1 MKNKENETFFMFVYI
16 LEGIYIYIYNAMCIS
31 VWENFLIKYNI

>member
-16 LEGIYIYIYNAMCIS
+16 LEGIYIYNAMCIS